1 MRINLE
7 TGPRIWYDRRM
18 KRPLP
23 PLNSIRAFEAAARHL
38 NFSRAA
44 EELGVTQGA
53 ISKQILT
60 LEDFIGTKL
69 FERLPG
75 GMELT
80 QGGMYIRNAVTPV
93 FEQLGQTFSRYSRR
107 PPRSN
112 IFRLST
118 VGSFAGQF
126 LVPRLDKFAQDLPH
140 IELELLTSA
149 RLVDF
154 AREEIDLSVR
164 YGAGGW
170 DDVIYQKLVD
180 GQLIPVCSPELLP
193 ANYTMADAASLMQR
207 YRRIQIFTRNEW
219 CSWFGKS
226 GIDHEPLDNPFI
238 IEEFVVA
245 LKAVLTGQG
254 LGLMPD
260 LLVNELV
267 QSGRL
272 ARFSDVDLDWNQTF
286 YLVHGPNAEKRPFVK
301 DVMAWIKA
309 EAAIAMISRHA
320 AAE

>member
-1 MRINLE
+1 
-7 TGPRIWYDRRM
+7 M

-23 PLNSIRAFEAAARHL
+23 PLNSIRAFESAARHL

-80 QGGMYIRNAVTPV
+80 TEGRYIRNAVSPV

-118 VGSFAGQF
+118 VGSFAAQF
-126 LVPRLDKFAQDLPH
+126 IVPRLDKFAADLPH
-140 IELELLTSA
+140 LELELLTSS

-170 DDVIYQKLVD
+170 EDVIYQKLVD
-180 GQLIPVCSPELLP
+180 GRLVPVCSPELLP
-193 ANYTMADAASLMQR
+193 ANYATTDAGSLMQR
-207 YRRIQIFTRNEW
+207 HRRIQIFTRNEW
-219 CSWFGKS
+219 CSWFDKT
-226 GIDHEPLDNPFI
+226 GIDHEPLDSPFI

-245 LKAVLTGQG
+245 LKAVLAGQG

-272 ARFSDVDLDWNQTF
+272 VRFAETDLDWNQTF
-286 YLVHGPNAEKRPFVK
+286 YIVHGPNADKRPHVK
-301 DVMAWIKA
+301 DVMAWLRA
-309 EAAIAMISRHA
+309 EAAIAMIGHHA